1 LPDPEEEFCHLTTQ
15 GRRSGN
21 PHTVEIWFA
30 LEENTMYFLSGSG
43 DGADWVRNILAHPR
57 VRVKVASEE
66 LNGVGRIVEDQR
78 EEARARRLLAAK
90 YQGWTEGRRLS
101 GWASTALPVAVD
113 LSSP

>member
-1 LPDPEEEFCHLTTQ
+1 
-15 GRRSGN
+15 
-21 PHTVEIWFA
+21 
-30 LEENTMYFLSGSG
+30 MYFLSGSG
-43 DGADWVRNILAHPR
+43 DGADWVRNILAHPG

-78 EEARARRLLAAK
+78 EEARARRFLAAK